1 MSEELESQLNIIGS
15 NAKCKNC
22 GSNVKFDPKTQALV
36 CPNCDSRF
44 DFDKKQEEIKHEIG
58 EGKLKDDDNKHD
70 SWASEM
76 KVVKCE
82 TCGAEIMLSGL
93 EMSKSCPYCGSDYV
107 AEQSFLPGLKPDV
120 VVPFMF
126 NESDAGD
133 YFVKGMKKKFF
144 APTALKKKLPSNK
157 IHGIYVP
164 TFTFDAESETKYDGV
179 LIKKEHHTDSKGRSY
194 TTTKRFPISGTQLC
208 THSNYVEETST
219 KITGKQMTDILPYKF
234 EESYV
239 YDSNFVRGYSVEHY
253 EDRLTDCY
261 EHAKEGMKKAIR
273 KIILNKYDYTDVD
286 YLNMNVKFSNE
297 LYSYRML
304 PIYSFEFEWK
314 KNKYM
319 VLMNGQT
326 GKVGGGYPKSALKI
340 FFTVLGIVALVALI
354 IFLFVFLGSQQ

>member
-1 MSEELESQLNIIGS
+1 MSEEVESKLNIIGS

-22 GSNVKFDPKTQALV
+22 GSNVRFDPKTQSLV
-36 CPNCDSRF
+36 CPNCDSHF
-44 DFDKKQEEIKHEIG
+44 DFNKKQEEVKHKIE
-58 EGKLKDDDNKHD
+58 EGKSNDNDHKHD

-107 AEQSFLPGLKPDV
+107 AEKSVLPGLKPDV
-120 VVPFMF
+120 VIPFMF
-126 NESDAGD
+126 DENDAGN
-133 YFVKGMKKKFF
+133 YFVKGMRKKLF
-144 APTALKKKLPSNK
+144 APTALRKKLPNNK

-179 LIKKEHHTDSKGRSY
+179 LVKKETHTDSKGRSY
-194 TTTKRFPISGTQLC
+194 TTSKSFSIKGVQCC
-208 THSNYVEETST
+208 THSDYVEETST
-219 KITGKQMTDILPYKF
+219 KITGKQMLDLLPYKF
-234 EESYV
+234 DESYV
-239 YDSNFVRGYSVEHY
+239 YDSNFVRGYSIEHY

-261 EHAKEGMKKAIR
+261 EHAKEGMKQAIR
-273 KIILNKYDYTDVD
+273 DIILKKYDYTSVD
-286 YLNMNVKFSNE
+286 YLNLHVRYFNE

-314 KNKYM
+314 KKKYM

-326 GKVGGGYPKSALKI
+326 GKVGGGYPKSPLKI
-340 FFTVLGIVALVALI
+340 FLFVLGIVVIAALLTI
-354 IFLFVFLGSQQ
+354 LFIYGGQ